1 VPVSAVIALAAT
13 RSAIGAS
20 AWLIP
25 TTAAKLF
32 GMDTSADDSA
42 DLFLR
47 LGGTRDFALAAGPLV
62 SGADGRQLLRV
73 AAACDVA
80 DLVAVAIARR
90 QGRISLLSAVLFGAG
105 SLVCLGLGAK
115 AMSAA
120 DAS

>member
-1 VPVSAVIALAAT
+1 MPFSAVIALAAT

-20 AWLIP
+20 AWLMP

-32 GMDTSADDSA
+32 GMDTSSDDSA

-47 LGGTRDFALAAGPLV
+47 LGGTRDIALAVGPLV
-62 SGADGRQLLRV
+62 SGAGGQRMLRV

-80 DLVAVAIARR
+80 DLVAVAVARR

-115 AMSAA
+115 ALSEA